1 MILLAFIGI
10 CLGIVCTAAGIY
22 GALLNYANEKDSYI
36 DMGAIKKKELFND
49 DEPRKAKDISQTG
62 IRSIRFR

>member
-10 CLGIVCTAAGIY
+10 CLGIVCIAGGIY
-22 GALLNYANEKDSYI
+22 GALLNYINEKDEYI
-36 DMGAIKKKELFND
+36 DMNAIKKKEMFND
-49 DEPRKAKDISQTG
+49 EQRETKDIGKTN